1 MTPCANVSAPLVS
14 VKRACTTIVCTPLP
28 TLSATHWNALDCSVF
43 STSLMDSLLVSNV
56 VVRVNSRLQ
65 NTTEPSSA
73 PPEPEVAPD
82 PVGGGTTGTALPS
95 TVTQFSTLA
104 MYLCVELP
112 MLVIWLRIVH

>member
-1 MTPCANVSAPLVS
+1 MTPCAMASPVLEL
-14 VKRACTTIVCTPLP
+14 VKRAWTTIVCTPLP
-28 TLSATHWNALDCSVF
+28 TLRATQLNALDCSVF

-95 TVTQFSTLA
+95 TVTQISTLA
-104 MYLCVELP
+104 M
-112 MLVIWLRIVH
+112 